1 MSDVLTNEVSLDM
14 STAREIKKLIVQGK
28 MHPGDRLPTEKDLM
42 RQFGISRSTLRESLK
57 ILKAENV
64 IVSRQGSGTFIS
76 EDTGI
81 SEDPLGLHFADR
93 KNLLRN
99 LLETRLVIEPGIA
112 MLAAE
117 RATEDDLKNLNNI
130 VFEMYQVERNDEN
143 TEKLDAKFHTA
154 IAECSHNDVLTRVVP
169 IIIESIQWGHI
180 ETKED
185 IESLHRAQKSH
196 LAIYKA
202 IEDRNVMKAKYLVEQ
217 HIHENLDLLEDGKNK
232 EE

>member
-202 IEDRNVMKAKYLVEQ
+202 IEGRNVMKAKYLVEQ

>member
-93 KNLLRN
+93 KNLFRN

-117 RATEDDLKNLNNI
+117 RATEDDLKNLKNI

>member
-117 RATEDDLKNLNNI
+117 RATEDDLKNLKNI

>member
-1 MSDVLTNEVSLDM
+1 
-14 STAREIKKLIVQGK
+14 

-93 KNLLRN
+93 KNLFRN

>member
-1 MSDVLTNEVSLDM
+1 MSDLSTNEVSLDM

-76 EDTGI
+76 KDTGI

-93 KNLLRN
+93 KNLFRN

-117 RATEDDLKNLNNI
+117 RASEEDLKNLRDI
-130 VFEMYQVERNDEN
+130 VSGLYQSEANDEN

-154 IAECSHNDVLTRVVP
+154 IAECTHNDVLTRVVP

-180 ETKED
+180 EMKED
-185 IESLHRAQKSH
+185 LESLHRAQKSH
-196 LAIYKA
+196 YAIYKA
-202 IEDRNVMKAKYLVEQ
+202 IAGRNVLQAKYLVEQ
-217 HIHENLDLLEDGKNK
+217 HIHENLDLLEEDRNK